1 MFFCLK
7 MKLPTYTA
15 LRQRHVIPGEDQGSY
30 FNVCT
35 NACDTKKRILQTI
48 TFRFLVQARNDSIA
62 AIVIQ

>member
-15 LRQRHVIPGEDQGSY
+15 LRQLHVIPGKDQGSY
-30 FNVCT
+30 FNVRT
-35 NACDTKKRILQTI
+35 NASDTKNILPTI